1 MKITPKEL
9 RQIIKEEYEQVIS
22 EGRYRQ
28 ATSDPELYDA
38 LKDAIGN
45 HTEYRVFGVLRGV
58 FDDRAAARK
67 TGKLNEDGH
76 TDVPSAI
83 RKLKTSM
90 EDAMEILNA
99 LEQMPDTELPSWWM
113 SKITLAADYL
123 NKSRDY
129 LLVSEE
135 VNEVYS
141 DKQRR
146 WACAQMRDDFKGERS
161 LTKKQAKEMCTGP
174 MLKAGDKK

>member
-9 RQIIKEEYEQVIS
+9 KQIIKEELEAVKEKVVKRGDKYAYVSKKGKTLGTHDTKAGAEK
-22 EGRYRQ
+22 Q
-28 ATSDPELYDA
+28 AT
-38 LKDAIGN
+38 AIRISRNVG
-45 HTEYRVFGVLRGV
+45 ESS
-58 FDDRAAARK
+58 
-67 TGKLNEDGH
+67 LNEDGH

-90 EDAMEILNA
+90 EDAMQILNA

-135 VNEVYS
+135 INEVYS

-146 WACAQMRDDFKGERS
+146 WACAQMRDGFKGERS

>member
-9 RQIIKEEYEQVIS
+9 RQIIKEELEAVM
-22 EGRYRQ
+22 
-28 ATSDPELYDA
+28 
-38 LKDAIGN
+38 
-45 HTEYRVFGVLRGV
+45 
-58 FDDRAAARK
+58 
-67 TGKLNEDGH
+67 EDGH

-99 LEQMPDTELPSWWM
+99 LEHMPDAELPSWWM

-129 LLVSEE
+129 LLVSEKLDP
-135 VNEVYS
+135 S
-141 DKQRR
+141 DGAGAYVKDFRKSDAPQ
-146 WACAQMRDDFKGERS
+146 FKGKG
-161 LTKKQAKEMCTGP
+161 KKKRQQMAVAAYLQDKEEG
-174 MLKAGDKK
+174 K